1 MKLDKQSISNKD
13 FPDTTEIINNSLT
26 EKISKPENIKV
37 AGMFEKL
44 ENFKLPEVST
54 DKPAVIL
61 DYNNKSEEVKV
72 GYMSELVNDNDLVD
86 IASEFYYYKDGIKFE
101 TPEQAIKYWM
111 TDRTWKQTNL
121 PSMGFELAFVTDDD
135 IPLKQLQNLKYLTE
149 KWDQQPMFFRGI

>member
-1 MKLDKQSISNKD
+1 MKLDKQSISNKE

-37 AGMFEKL
+37 AGMLDKL

-72 GYMSELVNDNDLVD
+72 GYMSELVNDKDLVD
-86 IASEFYYYKDGIKFE
+86 IASEFYYYK
-101 TPEQAIKYWM
+101 M
-111 TDRTWKQTNL
+111 
-121 PSMGFELAFVTDDD
+121 V
-135 IPLKQLQNLKYLTE
+135 
-149 KWDQQPMFFRGI
+149 